1 MIFTKEIIIKIL
13 TLFLMLS
20 VWGFVS
26 TKTNTVENI
35 LQGKQKKK
43 HVKKEKVATVLL
55 KNIAFVPK
63 IIKVKPGTKIKW
75 INKDTAM
82 HTVISGTPKKT
93 TELFESKNLGLG
105 GTFEYTFKKKGIYRY
120 YCGTH
125 PTQMKAIVIVK

>member
-1 MIFTKEIIIKIL
+1 MLLKKSNIAKTLI
-13 TLFLMLS
+13 LFLMIS

-26 TKTNTVENI
+26 INPTVSENYV
-35 LQGKQKKK
+35 QTKKK
-43 HVKKEKVATVLL
+43 KKKSKVEIVLL

-63 IIKVKPGTKIKW
+63 IIKIKPGTKVKW

-82 HTVISGTPKKT
+82 HTVISGAPKKT
-93 TELFESKNLGLG
+93 TDLFESNNLGLG
-105 GTFEYTFKKKGIYRY
+105 GTFEFTFKKKGVYRY

>member
-1 MIFTKEIIIKIL
+1 MLLKKLNVVKTLI
-13 TLFLMLS
+13 LFLMIS
-20 VWGFVS
+20 VWGFTSINSMVS
-26 TKTNTVENI
+26 ENY
-35 LQGKQKKK
+35 LQAKKK
-43 HVKKEKVATVLL
+43 KKKSKVVKVLL

-63 IIKVKPGTKIKW
+63 IIKIKPGTKVEW

-93 TELFESKNLGLG
+93 TDLFESKNLGLG
-105 GTFEYTFKKKGIYRY
+105 STFEYTFKKKGIYRY